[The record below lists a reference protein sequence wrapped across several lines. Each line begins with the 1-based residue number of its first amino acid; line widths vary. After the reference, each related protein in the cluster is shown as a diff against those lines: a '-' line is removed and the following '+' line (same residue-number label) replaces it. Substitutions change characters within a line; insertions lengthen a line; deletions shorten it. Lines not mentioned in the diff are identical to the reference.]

1 MELGLNLGYWGARP
15 NTDMELVR
23 AAEEAEYAA
32 VWAAE
37 SWGSDAVTILSW
49 VGAQTS
55 KIKLGAG
62 ILQMPARTP
71 AMTAMT
77 AVTLS
82 ELSEGRFILGL
93 GLSGPQVVEGW
104 HGRPYGKPIGKTRE
118 YVSILRTVF
127 AREEPLVHTGDHYQ
141 IPYTGEGATGLGKP
155 LKLITHPHH
164 EIPIYLAAIGPMNV
178 ALAAEIADGWLP
190 VFYSPDHR
198 EFDESLEK
206 GFAASG
212 DPDKRA
218 RFTVAPSVQA
228 LVDED
233 FSAARNAMRPM
244 LSLYIGGMGAKGRN
258 FYHSLACR
266 YGFEKEADE
275 VQDLYLSGQRMAA
288 AVAIPDALI
297 DTVCIA
303 GPRGHVAERLAAW
316 KESGVDMLNLS
327 THDLGTVRTI
337 AELVGEL

>member
-15 NTDMELVR
+15 TTDMDMVG
-23 AAEEAEYAA
+23 AAEDAGYTA

-37 SWGSDAVTILSW
+37 SWGSDAVTVLSW
-49 VGAQTS
+49 IGAQTT
-55 KIKLGAG
+55 KIRLGAG

-82 ELSEGRFILGL
+82 ELSGGRFILGL

-118 YVSILRTVF
+118 YVEIVRQIL
-127 AREEPLVHTGDHYQ
+127 AREHPLIHKGEHYQ
-141 IPYTGEGATGLGKP
+141 IPYRGDDATGLGKP

-164 EIPIYLAAIGPMNV
+164 EIPIFIASVGPRNV
-178 ALAAEIADGWLP
+178 ALTAEIADGWLP
-190 VFYSPDHR
+190 IFYSPQHP
-198 EFDESLEK
+198 EFEESLQA

-212 DPDKRA
+212 DPERRA
-218 RFTVAPSVQA
+218 KFTVAPSVQA
-228 LVDED
+228 IVDED

-244 LSLYIGGMGAKGRN
+244 LALYIGGMGARGRN

-275 VQDLYLSGQRMAA
+275 VQDQFLEGNRMAA
-288 AVAIPDALI
+288 AVAVPDDLI
-297 DTVCIA
+297 DLVCIA
-303 GPRGHVAERLAAW
+303 GPRGHVAERLAAFR
-316 KESGVDMLNLS
+316 ESGVDMLNV
-327 THDLGTVRTI
+327 TTNDIGTVR
-337 AELVGEL
+337 ALPDLL

>member
-1 MELGLNLGYWGARP
+1 MAMELGLNLGYWGARP
-15 NTDMELVR
+15 TTDMEMVK
-23 AAEEAEYAA
+23 AAEDAGYSA

-37 SWGSDAVTILSW
+37 SWGSDAVTVLSW
-49 VGAQTS
+49 IGAQTS

-118 YVSILRTVF
+118 YVEIVRQIF
-127 AREEPLVHTGDHYQ
+127 AREHPLIHKGEHYQ
-141 IPYTGEGATGLGKP
+141 IPYRGDDATGLGKP
-155 LKLITHPHH
+155 LKLITHPHY
-164 EIPIYLAAIGPMNV
+164 EIPIYLASVGPKNV
-178 ALAAEIADGWLP
+178 ALTAEIADGWLP
-190 VFYSPDHR
+190 IFYSPQHP
-198 EFDESLEK
+198 EFQESLER

-212 DPDKRA
+212 DPERRKK
-218 RFTVAPSVQA
+218 FTVAPSVQA
-228 LVDED
+228 MVDED

-244 LSLYIGGMGAKGRN
+244 LALYIGGMGARGRN

-266 YGFEKEADE
+266 YGFEKEANE
-275 VQDLYLSGQRMAA
+275 IQDQFLEGNRMAA
-288 AVAIPDALI
+288 AAAVPDGLI
-297 DTVCIA
+297 DLVCIA
-303 GPRGHVAERLAAW
+303 GPAGHVAERLAAFE
-316 KESGVDMLNLS
+316 ESGVDLLNI
-327 THDLGTVRTI
+327 TTNDIATVRAI
-337 AELVGEL
+337 ADLS